1 MFYSAVLIQR
11 NFQLTTILFL
21 NVLLLKRKPSLVRLE
36 ATNSYFIEILRDYE
50 SRIAEG
56 ESKELLSRQRQTP
69 ELE

>member
-1 MFYSAVLIQR
+1 MFYTAMLIQR

-21 NVLLLKRKPSLVRLE
+21 NVLLLKKPNSLVRLE
-36 ATNSYFIEILRDYE
+36 VTASYFIEILCDYE
-50 SRIAEG
+50 RRIVKE